1 MPIATNSLL
10 NSLRVGYSKVFEDA
24 KAAAPS
30 QWAKL
35 ATLVAS
41 TAASTTYG
49 WLGQFP
55 KLREW
60 TGDRVFKS
68 IKEHGYAVTNKLY
81 EATVDIPRTAFEDD
95 ELGVYSPL
103 FSEMG
108 YAAATHPDEIVFGLL
123 AAGRTEDCY
132 DGKKFFAADHPV
144 YPNVDGTGSVVNT
157 SNLLR
162 PAAVE
167 SVVTDK
173 TAWYL
178 LDVSRPLKPFI
189 FQERT
194 TPELQV
200 ITNPDND
207 TVFMKDKIPYGIR
220 YRCNGGYGFWQ
231 QAVCCTDDLTA
242 ANFQLAL
249 ETMQGFKADGGRP
262 LGLGFGGKAG
272 TLLVVPPTLQA
283 DARKILVAERDDM
296 GASNIWFDAATI
308 VVSPWLA

>member
-1 MPIATNSLL
+1 MCI
-10 NSLRVGYSKVFEDA
+10 RDR
-24 KAAAPS
+24 
-30 QWAKL
+30 
-35 ATLVAS
+35 
-41 TAASTTYG
+41 
-49 WLGQFP
+49 LGQFP

-60 TGDRVFKS
+60 TGDRTFKS

-123 AAGRTEDCY
+123 AAGRTTDCY

-144 YPNVDGTGSVVNT
+144 YPNVDGTGSKTDV

-162 PAAVE
+162 PAPAGDP
-167 SVVTDK
+167 SPTITDK

-231 QAVCCTDDLTA
+231 QAICCTDDLTPE
-242 ANFQLAL
+242 NFELAL
-249 ETMQGFKADGGRP
+249 TTMQGFKADGGRP

-272 TLLVVPPTLQA
+272 SLLVVPPTLQA
-283 DARKILVAERDDM
+283 DARKVIAAERDDM
-296 GASNIWFDAATI
+296 GASNIWFDTATI
-308 VVSPWLA
+308 LVSPWLA

>member
-1 MPIATNSLL
+1 M
-10 NSLRVGYSKVFEDA
+10 
-24 KAAAPS
+24 
-30 QWAKL
+30 
-35 ATLVAS
+35 
-41 TAASTTYG
+41 
-49 WLGQFP
+49 
-55 KLREW
+55 
-60 TGDRVFKS
+60 
-68 IKEHGYAVTNKLY
+68 TNKLY

-123 AAGRTEDCY
+123 AAGRTTDCY

-144 YPNVDGTGSVVNT
+144 YPNVDGTGSVVNA

-231 QAVCCTDDLTA
+231 QAVCSTQELNA
-242 ANFQLAL
+242 ANFAAAL
-249 ETMQGFKADGGRP
+249 EAMQSFRADGGRP
-262 LGLGFGGKAG
+262 LGLGFGGEAG
-272 TLLVVPPTLQA
+272 TMLVVPPSLQSA
-283 DARKILVAERDDM
+283 ARRVVSAEQDPD
-296 GASNIWFDAATI
+296 GGSNIWYRAATLL
-308 VVSPWLA
+308 VSHWLI